1 MSQLLVF
8 SLNTILRWQDT
19 ILEGSRPLPLSRDEA
34 VSLAGQLTD
43 LATELELARL
53 LLQANLF
60 TNSDFER
67 RVSTQPACLS
77 QCCGSALGSMRIR
90 IQLFITTRLRIRILG
105 AKPMRIHADLDPDPD
120 TSVLVT
126 L

>member
-1 MSQLLVF
+1 M
-8 SLNTILRWQDT
+8 
-19 ILEGSRPLPLSRDEA
+19 
-34 VSLAGQLTD
+34 SLAGQLTD

-67 RVSTQPACLS
+67 RVSTQPTCLS

-90 IQLFITTRLRIRILG
+90 IWLFFITTWLWIRIQG

-120 TSVLVT
+120 TSQALKQGWKKPGFF
-126 L
+126 